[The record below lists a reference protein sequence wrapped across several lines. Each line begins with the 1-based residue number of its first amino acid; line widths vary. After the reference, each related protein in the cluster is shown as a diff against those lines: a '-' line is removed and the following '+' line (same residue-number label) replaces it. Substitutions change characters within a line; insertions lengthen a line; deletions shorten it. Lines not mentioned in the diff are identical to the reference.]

1 MEFIKSKTKDF
12 YLLDTKIENIFIS
25 EYLPAAPGD
34 YVKVFLYGYMYAE
47 HGLSATM
54 KEMSRQLAIS
64 EADIG
69 KAWNYWEKYG
79 VIKKHYLDEGGK
91 VDFSVEFVSLKEL
104 MYGTAK
110 APVQESDEK
119 PETNIFGNEE
129 VKKLFDEIESML
141 GRNMSSTELS
151 EILSW
156 IEDDNIAPEIV
167 LYGFT
172 YSLEKNKASIK
183 YISKVIHSWND
194 DGYYNVDQVREHLE
208 DVDSRFYEYKRV
220 MTALGMHRLPTE
232 AEKKM
237 MDGWFDNMG
246 FNMDKVLEA
255 CDQTVRITTP
265 TFKYVN
271 TVLENWAEKAESMG
285 ASVNQKTVS
294 QSVLNQYYTYL
305 RETEEREAEER
316 RAEVYEKLP
325 RIREIDDEVSRM
337 GATLS
342 KALLMGREKGDAQK
356 IREQMDRLA
365 EERAVMLTD
374 NGYDMEYTDT
384 KYRCPKCNDTG
395 ITDLGER
402 CTCAEERMEEAYA
415 WAESIRKRQG

>member
-1 MEFIKSKTKDF
+1 MDFIKSKIKDF

-34 YVKVFLYGYMYAE
+34 YVKVFIYGYMYAE
-47 HGLSATM
+47 HGLSQTTG
-54 KEMSRQLAIS
+54 EMSRQLGIS
-64 EADIG
+64 ESDIG

-91 VDFSVEFVSLKEL
+91 VDFCVEFISLKEL
-104 MYGTAK
+104 MYGKAT
-110 APVQESDEK
+110 APVQGEEEK
-119 PETNIFGNEE
+119 PETNIFGNED
-129 VKKLFDEIESML
+129 VKKLFDDIESML
-141 GRNMSSTELS
+141 GRNMSSTELT

-172 YSLEKNKASIK
+172 YCIEKNKRSIK
-183 YISKVIHSWND
+183 YIGKVIHSWND
-194 DGYYNVDQVREHLE
+194 DGYYNVDAVKEHLQ
-208 DVDSRFYEYKRV
+208 DVDARFYEYNRV
-220 MTALGMHRLPTE
+220 MTSLGMHRLPTE

-237 MDGWFDNMG
+237 MDGWFDELG

-271 TVLENWAEKAESMG
+271 TVLENWAEQADSRG
-285 ASVNQKTVS
+285 TSVNSKTVS
-294 QSVLNQYYTYL
+294 QNTLNKYYTYL
-305 RETEEREAEER
+305 RETAAREAEER
-316 RAEVYEKLP
+316 RNEVYAKIP
-325 RIREIDDEVSRM
+325 RIKEIDEEVSRM

-342 KALLMGREKGDAQK
+342 KALLMGKEKGEAQD

-365 EERAVMLTD
+365 EERAVTLTD
-374 NGYDMEYTDT
+374 NGYAMDYTDVR
-384 KYRCPKCNDTG
+384 YKCSKCDDTG
-395 ITDLGER
+395 ITELGER
-402 CTCAEERMEEAYA
+402 CTCTAKRMEEAA
-415 WAESIRKRQG
+415 VWEAGLNGKQG

>member
-1 MEFIKSKTKDF
+1 MDFIKSKTKDF
-12 YLLDTKIENIFIS
+12 YLLDTRVENIFIS

-34 YVKVFLYGYMYAE
+34 YVKVFLYGYMNAE
-47 HGLSATM
+47 HGLTQTT
-54 KEMSRQLAIS
+54 KEMARQLGVS
-64 EADIG
+64 ENDIG

-91 VDFSVEFVSLKEL
+91 IDFCVEFVNLKEL
-104 MYGTAK
+104 MYGK
-110 APVQESDEK
+110 AQAPIQEESDM
-119 PETNIFGNEE
+119 PDTNIFGNEK
-129 VKKLFDEIESML
+129 VKELFDSIENML
-141 GRNMSSTELS
+141 GRNMSSTELT

-156 IEDDNIAPEIV
+156 IEDDNIAPEVV

-172 YSLEKNKASIK
+172 YSLEKNKSSIK
-183 YISKVIHSWND
+183 YISKVVHGWSEE
-194 DGYYNVDQVREHLE
+194 GYHTVDAVREHLE

-237 MDGWFDNMG
+237 MDSWFDNMG

-271 TVLENWAEKAESMG
+271 TVLENWAEQAEQRGSG
-285 ASVNQKTVS
+285 VNERTVT
-294 QSVLNQYYTYL
+294 QATLNQYYTYL

-316 RAEVYEKLP
+316 RDEVYSRIP
-325 RIREIDDEVSRM
+325 RIKEIDDEVSRM

-365 EERAVMLTD
+365 EERAVTLTD
-374 NGYDMEYTDT
+374 SGYAMDYTDV
-384 KYRCPKCNDTG
+384 KYKCQKCNDTG
-395 ITDLGER
+395 VTDLGER
-402 CTCAEERMEEAYA
+402 CTCTAERMGEAA
-415 WAESIRKRQG
+415 DWAKSIGRKQG

>member
-1 MEFIKSKTKDF
+1 MDFIKSKIKDF
-12 YLLDTKIENIFIS
+12 YLLDTHVENIFIS

-47 HGLSATM
+47 HGLSQTT
-54 KEMSRQLAIS
+54 KEMARQLSIS
-64 EADIG
+64 ESEIG
-69 KAWNYWEKYG
+69 KAWNYWEKLG
-79 VIKKHYLDEGGK
+79 AIKKRYLDESGK
-91 VDFSVEFVSLKEL
+91 VDFAVEFVSLKEL
-104 MYGTAK
+104 MYGKAKTA
-110 APVQESDEK
+110 VNESDEA
-119 PETNIFGNEE
+119 PETNIFGNED
-129 VKKLFDEIESML
+129 VKKLFSEIEGML
-141 GRNMSSTELS
+141 GRNMSSTELT

-156 IEDDNIAPEIV
+156 IEDDNIAPEVV

-172 YSLEKNKASIK
+172 YSIEKNKTSIK
-183 YISKVIHSWND
+183 YIGKVLHGWNE
-194 DGYYNVDQVREHLE
+194 DGLYTVDQVREHLA
-208 DVDSRFYEYKRV
+208 DVDNRFYEYKRV

-237 MDGWFDNMG
+237 MDSWFDDLG

-271 TVLENWAEKAESMG
+271 SVLENWAEQAESRG
-285 ASVNQKTVS
+285 TSVNSKVVS
-294 QSVLNQYYTYL
+294 QSTLNQYYTYL

-316 RAEVYEKLP
+316 RAEVYSKLP

-342 KALLMGREKGDAQK
+342 KALLMGKEKGDAQN

-365 EERAVMLTD
+365 EERAVTLTD
-374 NGYDMEYTDT
+374 GGYAMDYTDIR
-384 KYRCPKCNDTG
+384 YRCSKCNDTG

-402 CTCAEERMEEAYA
+402 CTCTQERMQEAAAWEE
-415 WAESIRKRQG
+415 SLKKR